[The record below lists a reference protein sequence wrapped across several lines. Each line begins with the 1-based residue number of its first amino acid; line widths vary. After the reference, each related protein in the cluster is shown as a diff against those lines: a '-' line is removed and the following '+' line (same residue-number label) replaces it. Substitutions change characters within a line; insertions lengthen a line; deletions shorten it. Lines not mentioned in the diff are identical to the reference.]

1 MKGDYYYRGATTTV
15 AEHSYCTSEVFRIE
29 GYYSKHYDIS
39 VGRSVVSDSLQL
51 HGLTAWSPQSSSVH
65 GILQLRILEWVAMPF
80 SNYDIRGGCYYRRGT
95 ITVQGRV

>member
-39 VGRSVVSDSLQL
+39 VGRSVVSDSL
-51 HGLTAWSPQSSSVH
+51 
-65 GILQLRILEWVAMPF
+65 
-80 SNYDIRGGCYYRRGT
+80 
-95 ITVQGRV
+95 